1 MAGFRLRA
9 SGFRY
14 GRLLAAALLLFA
26 ATGSLR
32 GETSRIDRLET
43 GVRAAEAVRAVKR
56 LQNSY
61 SHYLDSG
68 LWADLGD
75 LFTEN
80 ATGQFGA
87 DAVIGRANLQKHLMA
102 DAGRTEPGLAD
113 GQLNTHLIL
122 QPIVTLGPDGRTAKG
137 TWHEVALLGSF
148 GASASARRHLRE
160 RVRARERGVEDQ
172 PRTVLRAVSRQL

>member
-1 MAGFRLRA
+1 LRPHCCFR
-9 SGFRY
+9 
-14 GRLLAAALLLFA
+14 

-32 GETSRIDRLET
+32 GEGDTSRIDRLDT
-43 GVRAAEAVRAVKR
+43 GCGRPRAVRAVKR

-87 DAVIGRANLQKHLMA
+87 DA
-102 DAGRTEPGLAD
+102 
-113 GQLNTHLIL
+113 
-122 QPIVTLGPDGRTAKG
+122 
-137 TWHEVALLGSF
+137 
-148 GASASARRHLRE
+148 
-160 RVRARERGVEDQ
+160 
-172 PRTVLRAVSRQL
+172 